1 MQNADTTARK
11 LTSNDS
17 EAISRTPQ
25 TDFLRRTNTERIR
38 LVSTYGKLYDDIIDD
53 GFLRRLSHEALKIY
67 LVLIRFAN
75 RDNVSWP
82 SQATIG
88 KRANLRKV
96 AVSEAVTELVDLGLI
111 VVLAQEPRKK
121 TLYRVADRQKE
132 TGSQRVKTGSP
143 QKPTG
148 SQKNKP
154 NQTKNASD
162 GHESADFQPEPDEK
176 PGTRTKGSLREPQQ
190 TGDVCCHS
198 RSLDQ
203 RAERHTAHAMQI
215 GRAKGWERSAVLTIM
230 QELCKTHNDDQIS
243 WIIEHTGP
251 DAKTPGLIRDV
262 VLKKPTR
269 AEAQATEQRQKA
281 RDTQKR
287 QYYAEKP
294 TPQQVE
300 KLRSAARAWLDA
312 HKNG

>member
-1 MQNADTTARK
+1 
-11 LTSNDS
+11 
-17 EAISRTPQ
+17 
-25 TDFLRRTNTERIR
+25 
-38 LVSTYGKLYDDIIDD
+38 
-53 GFLRRLSHEALKIY
+53 
-67 LVLIRFAN
+67 
-75 RDNVSWP
+75 
-82 SQATIG
+82 
-88 KRANLRKV
+88 
-96 AVSEAVTELVDLGLI
+96 
-111 VVLAQEPRKK
+111 
-121 TLYRVADRQKE
+121 
-132 TGSQRVKTGSP
+132 
-143 QKPTG
+143 
-148 SQKNKP
+148 
-154 NQTKNASD
+154 
-162 GHESADFQPEPDEK
+162 
-176 PGTRTKGSLREPQQ
+176 
-190 TGDVCCHS
+190 
-198 RSLDQ
+198 
-203 RAERHTAHAMQI
+203 MQI